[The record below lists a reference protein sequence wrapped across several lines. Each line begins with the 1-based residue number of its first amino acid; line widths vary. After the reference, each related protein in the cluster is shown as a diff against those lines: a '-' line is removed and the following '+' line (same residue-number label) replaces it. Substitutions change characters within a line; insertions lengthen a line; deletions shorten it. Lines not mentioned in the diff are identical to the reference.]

1 MQKST
6 SLDGWFETPLG
17 QYLLLRELDYFD
29 QAVADLFGFNALQLG
44 LGQYDFLRANRMPFR
59 CSAGKD
65 DPVRLMTDMQHLP
78 IASQSIDLL
87 VLPHVLEFSSNP
99 HQILREVE
107 RVLMPEGRIII
118 SGFNPWSLWGVRRLL
133 ESGSAGYPWCGKF
146 ITLPR
151 LKDWLALLGFEMAA
165 GSLCCYAP
173 PFRGEKWLSRFHFME
188 PAGDRWWAMAGGIY
202 FLHAIKRVHGM
213 RLITPRWNE
222 AAAAKGALA
231 PAQKVVNFRK
241 AKDEATATD

>member
-6 SLDGWFETPLG
+6 ESLGNWFETPLG
-17 QYLLLRELDYFD
+17 QYLIAREQAYFD
-29 QAVADLFGFNALQLG
+29 HAVADIFGFHALQLG
-44 LGQYDFLRANRMPFR
+44 LCQYDLLRANRMPFR
-59 CSAGKD
+59 CQAGSCS
-65 DPVRLMTDMQHLP
+65 PARLLTDMQHLP

-87 VLPHVLEFSSNP
+87 ILPHVLEFSANP

-107 RVLMPEGRIII
+107 RVLMPEGRVIV
-118 SGFNPWSLWGVRRLL
+118 SGFNPWSLWGLRAMLD
-133 ESGSAGYPWCGKF
+133 ADGYPWCGKF
-146 ITLPR
+146 INLPR

-173 PFRGEKWLSRFHFME
+173 PLQSEAWLSRFRLME
-188 PAGDRWWAMAGGIY
+188 PAGDRWWAMAGGVY

-222 AAAAKGALA
+222 KVAAKGALA

-241 AKDEATATD
+241 AKDEASD

>member
-6 SLDGWFETPLG
+6 ESLGEWFETPLG
-17 QYLLLRELDYFD
+17 QYLIAREQAYFD
-29 QAVADLFGFNALQLG
+29 HAVADIFGFHALQLG
-44 LGQYDFLRANRMPFR
+44 LCQYDLLRANRMPFR
-59 CSAGKD
+59 CKAGTGA
-65 DPVRLMTDMQHLP
+65 PARLLADMQQLP

-87 VLPHVLEFSSNP
+87 VLPHVLEFSANP

-107 RVLMPEGRIII
+107 RVLMPEGRVIV
-118 SGFNPWSLWGVRRLL
+118 SGFNPWSLWGLRAMLDTD
-133 ESGSAGYPWCGKF
+133 GYPWCGKF
-146 ITLPR
+146 VNLPR

-173 PFRGEKWLSRFHFME
+173 PFRREAWLSRFRVME
-188 PAGDRWWAMAGGIY
+188 QAGDRWWAMAGGVY

-222 AAAAKGALA
+222 KAAAKGALA

-241 AKDEATATD
+241 AKDEASD

>member
-1 MQKST
+1 MQKSIE
-6 SLDGWFETPLG
+6 SLHEWFETPLG
-17 QYLLLRELDYFD
+17 QYLLAREQAYFD
-29 QAVADLFGFNALQLG
+29 RAVADIFGFHALQLG
-44 LGQYDFLRANRMPFR
+44 LCQYDLLRANRMPFR
-59 CSAGKD
+59 CKAGTSA
-65 DPVRLMTDMQHLP
+65 PARLLADMQQLP

-87 VLPHVLEFSSNP
+87 ILPHVLEFSANP

-107 RVLMPEGRIII
+107 RVLMPEGRVIV
-118 SGFNPWSLWGVRRLL
+118 SGFNPWSLWGLRAMLD
-133 ESGSAGYPWCGKF
+133 ADGYPWCGKF
-146 ITLPR
+146 VNLPR

-173 PFRGEKWLSRFHFME
+173 PFRREAWLSRFRVME
-188 PAGDRWWAMAGGIY
+188 QAGDRWWAMAGGVY

-222 AAAAKGALA
+222 KAAAKGALA

-241 AKDEATATD
+241 AKDEASD

>member
-6 SLDGWFETPLG
+6 SLDEWFETPLG
-17 QYLLLRELDYFD
+17 QYLLEQEQAYFD
-29 QAVADLFGFNALQLG
+29 RAVADLFGFNALQLG
-44 LGQYDFLRANRMPFR
+44 LCQYDLLRANRMPFR
-59 CSAGKD
+59 CSAGGGG
-65 DPVRLMTDMQHLP
+65 PVKLMTDLQHLP

-87 VLPHVLEFSSNP
+87 VLPHVLEFSANP

-107 RVLMPEGRIII
+107 RVLMPEGRIIV
-118 SGFNPWSLWGVRRLL
+118 SGFNPWSLWGARRLL
-133 ESGSAGYPWCGKF
+133 ESGDAGYPWCGKF
-146 ITLPR
+146 INLPR

-188 PAGDRWWAMAGGIY
+188 PAGDRWWAMAGGVY

-222 AAAAKGALA
+222 AVAANRALA

-241 AKDEATATD
+241 TKDETSG